1 LTGRASIDLS
11 GVRVLVTASTRGI
24 GFYVARGLAE
34 MGASVAVT
42 GRSEEGLTKAVA
54 EIRAVG
60 GKVIGIRAD
69 LARRKDIERVFEVAI
84 KFYGGLDAVVFNV
97 GNISCEPC
105 YPHEADYSDWL
116 EAAALHL
123 VAPGYLTTLALRY
136 FLERGGGSIV
146 YLSSVTVREPMPH
159 FALADAARSGLV
171 QLAKA
176 VARHYGSRGIRA
188 NVVLMGSFD
197 TPGARR
203 NIAAI
208 AERRGIS
215 FDDAWRRLV
224 LEATPLGRVGRPEEI
239 AKLVAYLIS
248 SDSDYIN
255 GASVV
260 IDGAMS
266 RCA

>member
-1 LTGRASIDLS
+1 MAGRASIDLS

-24 GFYVARGLAE
+24 GYYVAHGLAE

-42 GRSEEGLTKAVA
+42 GRSEEGLTRAVA
-54 EIRAVG
+54 EIRAAG
-60 GKVIGIRAD
+60 GKVVGVRAD
-69 LARRKDIERVFEVAI
+69 LTRRGDIDRLFEIVTRL
-84 KFYGGLDAVVFNV
+84 YGGLDAVVFNT

-116 EAAALHL
+116 EAAVLHL
-123 VAPGYLTTLALRY
+123 VAPGYLTTLALRH
-136 FLERGGGSIV
+136 FLERGGGNIV
-146 YLSSVTVREPMPH
+146 YLSSVTVKEPMPH

-176 VARHYGSRGIRA
+176 VARHYGSRGVRA

-208 AERRGIS
+208 AERRGMS
-215 FDDAWRRLV
+215 FDDAWRRFV
-224 LEATPLGRVGRPEEI
+224 LEATPLRRVGRPEEI

-248 SDSDYIN
+248 SDSEYIN
-255 GASVV
+255 GTSIVV
-260 IDGAMS
+260 DGAMS
-266 RCA
+266 GCA